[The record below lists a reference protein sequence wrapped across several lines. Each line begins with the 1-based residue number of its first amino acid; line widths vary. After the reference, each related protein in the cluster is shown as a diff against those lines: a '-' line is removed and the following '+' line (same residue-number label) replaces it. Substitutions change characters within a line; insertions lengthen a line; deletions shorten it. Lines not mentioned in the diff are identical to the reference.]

1 MAADSDSERL
11 TKLEAAVKTLQTEN
25 AALKREVAEL
35 KGSSQPA
42 SKSSPDGKSYV
53 ETAEVEKKPKPISVA
68 VPGPESN

>member
-35 KGSSQPA
+35 KGRPA

-53 ETAEVEKKPKPISVA
+53 EIAEVEKKPKPISVA